1 MPKTSQF
8 DEDSDPNPLDYV
20 GGVDSATGRN
30 KRWTFNA
37 LSSLIGAGDVAAQI
51 EAQIRATSGIENSAP
66 QVVSTAG
73 TTVALD
79 LSQYRVLVVSATTAA
94 FVVTPVNLERSRA
107 CSVRLFITLSN
118 AAHDPTLFF
127 DVWDGS
133 TPTPS
138 SWATAKVH
146 VVEGHWMPVVGLW
159 MGRYI
164 GAYDPQAETPTP
176 ISKPTITP
184 KYSTSATLS
193 SPTTLASATIAG
205 DVELFLDPGS
215 PLITRAEWF
224 IDPVDA
230 GALPADP
237 NTSAAFVGSNTVA
250 PFRMVGDGLWS
261 TLTDPAENNR
271 AGFSVDGSHQA
282 AIRLFWVDGTSTVVT
297 SSFTVDNNV
306 ASPTLPSAPTIS
318 AVTVPA
324 DSQLT
329 VDWNAVDGA
338 LGYDIFWSTT
348 NPPPADTIPATVT
361 GTVGGGVGGSTT
373 NVDTEVHV
381 LVSSATP
388 TTTITLNAGTQR
400 MMIVSCVY
408 HSLVGMSTMTVGGVT
423 ATAVAAGCVYDTVT
437 DRGAWIGY
445 ILEADL
451 PADGSKTIAVTWSG
465 ATSGTPQVHF
475 HVWSLEGIGSPS
487 NYVAD
492 SGFEYVDDA
501 TLIFDL
507 PSVGANA
514 AVFTAAHQQATTGA
528 AQTCDLA
535 QDATSTETSGSLG
548 RSISEYDLDNGAAGN
563 KTITWTSPLIA
574 PNRHV
579 GYALAFTYTPTT
591 SGGGSAGDSPTIYT
605 ISGLASNTT
614 YRIQVAA
621 FNANGQRGSRSSVSS
636 GTTNTVTEDIPPGAD
651 TLRPLNHGLNRE
663 YTLMSAFGGAGV
675 NNSTFSIPRPFYG
688 RYAARWDLAWLDGW
702 VKDFALSSAA
712 ANWTNTVS
720 SRRLHPDY
728 GTGGPRAVF
737 KLSMCPIWRTNSTG
751 GRSGYFDV
759 IGSQESVDTCLAMA
773 SVLGGDYDAKLQG
786 YARNIRDFR
795 GNGYD
800 DWVDRVITML
810 GLEGNGNW
818 TDEYSGYDTWL
829 IGNPTLAN
837 FSNATYGSTV
847 GAIVRSVATAGNR
860 GLLTKAV
867 YEHVVNVCRN
877 VSGCSNMSFGTA
889 YAAVWNIQNGASGTP
904 GSNDINFTGIPDPL
918 YFDTYGFNSYFR
930 GNGRFVYTGSG
941 SSLDDTDTA
950 NWASPTQ
957 DVLQSVYDN
966 ICVPRNRSICIPELG
981 ISMQRTDTSATFSGA
996 NSDPSARIAA
1006 KWMMEDFLPNVDLAF
1021 AQWWALSD
1029 GDVANYPGESHDPL
1043 RHQSAYGRYVS
1054 YLASIFPYTV

>member
-1 MPKTSQF
+1 MPKISQY
-8 DEDSDPNPLDYV
+8 DEDSDPQPLDYV
-20 GGVDSATGRN
+20 PFIDSESGLN
-30 KRWTFNA
+30 KRLTFNA
-37 LSSLIGAGDVAAQI
+37 LGTLIGPGDVDAKI
-51 EAQIRATSGIENSAP
+51 EARLRATSGVDNSFP
-66 QVVSTAG
+66 LVVSAAG
-73 TTVALD
+73 STVTMD
-79 LSQYRVLVVSATTAA
+79 LSQYRVLVVSSTTAP
-94 FVVTPVNLERSRA
+94 FVVSPSNLERSRA
-107 CSVRLFITLSN
+107 CTVRLFLTLSN

-164 GAYDPQAETPTP
+164 GAYDPLPESPTP
-176 ISKPTITP
+176 ITKPTITV
-184 KYSTSATLS
+184 KYSASTTLS
-193 SPTTLASATIAG
+193 SPTTLASATVAG
-205 DVELFLDPGS
+205 DMELFLDPGS

-224 IDPVDA
+224 VDPVDA
-230 GALPADP
+230 GALPADA
-237 NTSAAFVGSNTVA
+237 TSSSAFVGGSTVA
-250 PFRMVGDGLWS
+250 PFRMIGDGLWS
-261 TLTDPAENNR
+261 TLTDPTGNNR
-271 AGFSVDGSHQA
+271 SGFSADGAHQA
-282 AIRLFWVDGTSTVVT
+282 AVRLFWIDGTSTVVT
-297 SSFTVDNNV
+297 SSFTIDNNV
-306 ASPTLPSAPTIS
+306 ATPTPPAAPTIVS
-318 AVTVPA
+318 VTAPA
-324 DSQLT
+324 DSQLL
-329 VDWNAVDGA
+329 VDWNPVDGA

-361 GTVGGGVGGSTT
+361 GTVGGGVGTPTT
-373 NVDTEVHV
+373 NLDTEIHV

-400 MMIVSCVY
+400 FMVVSCVY
-408 HSLVGMSTMTVGGVT
+408 HSLSEMTGMSVGGVA
-423 ATAVAAGCVYDTVT
+423 ATPVATGCVYDSVT
-437 DRGAWIGY
+437 DRGAWVGY
-445 ILEADL
+445 ILEANL
-451 PADGSKTIAVTWSG
+451 PSDGSKTVAVTWAS
-465 ATSGTPQVHF
+465 APTGTPQVHF

-487 NYVAD
+487 GFVAD

-501 TLIFDL
+501 TITFDL
-507 PSVGANA
+507 PGVGANA
-514 AVFTAAHQQATTGA
+514 AVFTACHQQAITGA
-528 AQTCDLA
+528 SQTCNLA

-548 RSISEYDLDNGAAGN
+548 RSISEYDLDNGASGA
-563 KTITWTSPLIA
+563 KAIVWTSPIVL

-591 SGGGSAGDSPTIYT
+591 SGGGTTGDAPTQYT
-605 ISGLASNTT
+605 ITGLASNTT

-636 GTTNTVTEDIPPGAD
+636 GLTNTVGGVTPGP
-651 TLRPLNHGLNRE
+651 TTGRPLNHGLNRQF
-663 YTLMSAFGGAGV
+663 TLMSAFGGAGV

-688 RYAARWDLAWLDGW
+688 RYSARWDLSWLDGW
-702 VKDFALSSAA
+702 VKDFALASAA
-712 ANWTNTVS
+712 SSWTTAVTN
-720 SRRLHPDY
+720 RRLHPDY

-737 KLSMCPIWRTNSTG
+737 KLSMCPIWRTNSSG
-751 GRSGYFDV
+751 QRSPYFDV

-773 SVLGGDYDAKLQG
+773 SVLGGDYDTRLQG

-795 GNGYD
+795 GNGYS
-800 DWVDRVITML
+800 DWVDRVVTLL

-818 TDEYSGYDTWL
+818 TDEYSGYDTYL

-847 GAIVRSVATAGNR
+847 GAIVRSVAVAGNR

-877 VSGCSNMSFGTA
+877 VSGCANMSFGTA

-918 YFDTYGFNSYFR
+918 YFDTYGFNAYFR

-941 SSLDDTDTA
+941 NPLTDTNTA
-950 NWASPTQ
+950 NWSSPTQ

-966 ICVPRNRSICIPELG
+966 ICVPRNRSICVPELG
-981 ISMQRTDTSATFSGA
+981 ISMQRTDSTSVFSGA

-1006 KWMMEDFLPNVDLAF
+1006 KWMMEDFLPTVDLAF

-1029 GDVANYPGESHDPL
+1029 GDPGNYAGESHDPL
-1043 RHQSAYGRYVS
+1043 KHQSAYGRYVA
-1054 YLASIFPYTV
+1054 YLASIFPFTV